1 MLQPWHAMTMS
12 SLYHPFAAFCR
23 RKRLVVRIQLMY
35 LPTAHQS
42 LAGPWLDTY
51 AGARFSL
58 DLKTAAVHTRTHTHT
73 LYTPVPTTFLS
84 ATFVHHLLSS
94 TCSVFL
100 YHPVWGYNALL
111 SSIFLPSSE
120 LFFIDPWLFLR
131 HWWQIAFE
139 ESLFQAYLAWAII
152 AFHLLPLPRRRDM
165 QLEQF
170 FEAASAPVS
179 EVKHFNANISKR
191 PFANQ

>member
-12 SLYHPFAAFCR
+12 SLYHPFTAFCR
-23 RKRLVVRIQLMY
+23 RKSLVVWIQLMY
-35 LPTAHQS
+35 LPTARQS

-139 ESLFQAYLAWAII
+139 ESLFHAYLAWVII
-152 AFHLLPLPRRRDM
+152 AFP
-165 QLEQF
+165 F
-170 FEAASAPVS
+170 VASSASARHAAWATFWS
-179 EVKHFNANISKR
+179 CFCSCLWSQTLQCKHF
-191 PFANQ
+191 

>member
-1 MLQPWHAMTMS
+1 MLWQCLLFIILSQHFVVAKALSYGFNWCISPLHINPWQC
-12 SLYHPFAAFCR
+12 L
-23 RKRLVVRIQLMY
+23 
-35 LPTAHQS
+35 
-42 LAGPWLDTY
+42 GW
-51 AGARFSL
+51 
-58 DLKTAAVHTRTHTHT
+58 TRTPVYGSHWISKQLLYTHAHTHT

-139 ESLFQAYLAWAII
+139 ESLFQAYLAWVII
-152 AFHLLPLPRRRDM
+152 IFHLLPLPRRRDM
-165 QLEQF
+165 QLEQLS
-170 FEAASAPVS
+170 EAASAPVS
-179 EVKHFNANISKR
+179 EVKHFNGNISKR

>member
-1 MLQPWHAMTMS
+1 MQTKYATAMTCYDNVFSLS
-12 SLYHPFAAFCR
+12 SFHSILSSQKPCR
-23 RKRLVVRIQLMY
+23 MDSIDVSPHCTSIPGR
-35 LPTAHQS
+35 A
-42 LAGPWLDTY
+42 LAGHVRRCTVLIGSQNSCGTQ
-51 AGARFSL
+51 
-58 DLKTAAVHTRTHTHT
+58 THTHT

-139 ESLFQAYLAWAII
+139 ESLFHAYLAWVII
-152 AFHLLPLPRRRDM
+152 AFP
-165 QLEQF
+165 F
-170 FEAASAPVS
+170 VASSASARHAAWATFWS
-179 EVKHFNANISKR
+179 CFCSCLWSQTLQCKHF
-191 PFANQ
+191 